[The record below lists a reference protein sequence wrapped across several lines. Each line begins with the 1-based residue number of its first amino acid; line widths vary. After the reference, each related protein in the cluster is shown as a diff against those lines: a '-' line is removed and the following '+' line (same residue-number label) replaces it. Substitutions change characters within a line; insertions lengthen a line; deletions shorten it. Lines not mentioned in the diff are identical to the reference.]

1 VVKRGKLKRRKIE
14 RKRGDERGREMLQV
28 EEALA
33 AVLSAAAG
41 HAEPHAVPL
50 QGALGL
56 VLAEDVCAPDPLPP
70 FRASIKVSLHCLPF
84 LPAHPLT
91 PHPFALELRASVPSD

>member
-1 VVKRGKLKRRKIE
+1 
-14 RKRGDERGREMLQV
+14 MLQV

-41 HAEPHAVPL
+41 HAAPHAVPL

-84 LPAHPLT
+84 LPAHPLI